1 MPVGHIPRSL
11 NVFCRGEVTR
21 QAQPGDHVL
30 ITGIFLPLARAGFRQ
45 MVSGLLS
52 ETYLEAHV
60 SVNSF
65 DFKLALILLDVHQT
79 ANYLLEQI
87 K

>member
-30 ITGIFLPLARAGFRQ
+30 ITGVFLPLARTGFRQ

-52 ETYLEAHV
+52 ETFLEAHV
-60 SVNSF
+60 MHTRLTSVLSKLISIFNS
-65 DFKLALILLDVHQT
+65 I
-79 ANYLLEQI
+79 
-87 K
+87 